1 MTKKELDAPPG
12 LKIQNRWESLG
23 TKELESKDEKE
34 QEKRSE
40 DLKEMERTP
49 KEYEETFPKMGNY
62 SKRQVNKPR
71 FQPVCKTKM
80 RELNLFAKVPLKES
94 PKVLCPA
101 ISEETGGWLK
111 MKSVMDSG
119 ASESVASP
127 LMFPDYEVR
136 PSAGSRRGQEYTA
149 ANGENIPNLG
159 EQVLSVVMEDGRE
172 GNIKY
177 QSCDVSRPLNS
188 VSEICDA
195 GGEQGQ
201 IVVFNKWGGEIYN
214 PQTGRSRPFQRE
226 DGIYTLQMWVRP
238 NKPSGFTRPGE

>member
-12 LKIQNRWESLG
+12 LKLQNRWKSFEEEEEVKS
-23 TKELESKDEKE
+23 EEEKE
-34 QEKRSE
+34 EEVRLK
-40 DLKEMERTP
+40 DLKEME
-49 KEYEETFPKMGNY
+49 FPKMGNY
-62 SKRQVNKPR
+62 SKRSMKPR
-71 FQPVCKTKM
+71 FQPVGKTKM
-80 RELNLFAKVPLKES
+80 RELHLFAKVPLQEI

-101 ISEETGGWLK
+101 ISEETDGWLK
-111 MKSVMDSG
+111 VKSVMDSG

-127 LMFPDYEVR
+127 LMCPDYEVR

-149 ANGENIPNLG
+149 ANGEHIPNLG